1 MVSFG
6 LYNLWF
12 LWGSFRVSCR
22 GFLSGILI
30 RISLG
35 FLWVSPRVFRVS
47 FRIQT
52 GENKAKEKK
61 KKQRGSKDRKQRSRG
76 AGSRAAKTHD

>member
-1 MVSFG
+1 MGVT
-6 LYNLWF
+6 
-12 LWGSFRVSCR
+12 
-22 GFLSGILI
+22 
-30 RISLG
+30 
-35 FLWVSPRVFRVS
+35 WVVRVS

-61 KKQRGSKDRKQRSRG
+61 KTRGSKDKKQRSRG

>member
-1 MVSFG
+1 M
-6 LYNLWF
+6 
-12 LWGSFRVSCR
+12 SCR
-22 GFLSGILI
+22 GFLSGVLV

-35 FLWVSPRVFRVS
+35 VLWVSPRVVRVS

-61 KKQRGSKDRKQRSRG
+61 RT
-76 AGSRAAKTHD
+76 KTKRQ

>member
-1 MVSFG
+1 MFHLGCHLGFHSTFLWARVSFMVSLG
-6 LYNLWF
+6 LIYGF
-12 LWGSFRVSCR
+12 FRLSCR
-22 GFLSGILI
+22 GFLAGVFI

-47 FRIQT
+47 FRIQ

-61 KKQRGSKDRKQRSRG
+61 TKRQ
-76 AGSRAAKTHD
+76 